1 MPFYILPDC
10 GNITACLC
18 NLSLKNKNAEM
29 LLPQLIRIE
38 YLSANPT
45 KDLGIR
51 SKAFSIYFGID
62 PKNYFGH
69 RPKGFEGME
78 IGLIFLYSRE

>member
-1 MPFYILPDC
+1 MKQIQKY
-10 GNITACLC
+10 N
-18 NLSLKNKNAEM
+18 SE
-29 LLPQLIRIE
+29 QIRITVQNG
-38 YLSANPT
+38 SMANPT

-62 PKNYFGH
+62 PKNQFGH

-78 IGLIFLYSRE
+78 IGLIFYIVGNRA